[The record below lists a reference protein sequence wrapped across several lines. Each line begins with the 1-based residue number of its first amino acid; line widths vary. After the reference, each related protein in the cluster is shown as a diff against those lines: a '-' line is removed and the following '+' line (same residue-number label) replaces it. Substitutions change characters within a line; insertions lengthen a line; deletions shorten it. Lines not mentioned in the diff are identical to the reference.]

1 MTDKID
7 SRQLESSESVNAT
20 CEPLCLRR
28 IPVSRRAPV
37 LAKELPATKAAPRID
52 AAERFV
58 TNKILASIPDH
69 EYRVIRP
76 YLEYLSLPERHT
88 FHEPG
93 DTLGFAHFPN
103 AGLISLLVAT
113 EDGKTVEA
121 GIVGKEGVAS
131 IPVAVG
137 LTRSP
142 LREVALVSTDGFKV
156 EANALLYILKST
168 PQLYLRL
175 SRYAVVQGLQ
185 IAQTVACNRLHRIE
199 QRLARWLLMAHDRV
213 GLALIAMTHD
223 SLAAMLGTNRPTVSS
238 AAAILQE
245 RKSIEYGRGVVKISN
260 RRKLEASACEC
271 YRVIRQFDRE
281 LELR

>member
-1 MTDKID
+1 M
-7 SRQLESSESVNAT
+7 
-20 CEPLCLRR
+20 P
-28 IPVSRRAPV
+28 
-37 LAKELPATKAAPRID
+37 AKELPATKAGPRTDD
-52 AAERFV
+52 AGRLV
-58 TNKILASIPDH
+58 SNKILASIPDH

-76 YLEYLSLPERHT
+76 YLEYLLLPERYT
-88 FHEPG
+88 LHEPS
-93 DTLGFAHFPN
+93 DTLRFAHFPN

-156 EANALLYILKST
+156 EASAMRNILEST
-168 PQLYLRL
+168 PRLQLSL

-185 IAQTVACNRLHRIE
+185 IAQTVACNRLHHIE

-213 GLALIAMTHD
+213 GSALLAMTHD
-223 SLAAMLGTNRPTVSS
+223 SLAAILGTNRPTVSS
-238 AAAILQE
+238 AAAILQKK
-245 RKSIEYGRGVVKISN
+245 KSIKSRRGTVRISN

>member
-1 MTDKID
+1 
-7 SRQLESSESVNAT
+7 V
-20 CEPLCLRR
+20 P
-28 IPVSRRAPV
+28 
-37 LAKELPATKAAPRID
+37 AKGLPATKAGLRTD
-52 AAERFV
+52 AAGILV
-58 TNKILASIPDH
+58 SNQILASIPDQ

-76 YLEYLSLPERHT
+76 YLEYLLLPERYSL
-88 FHEPG
+88 HEPS
-93 DTLGFAHFPN
+93 DTLRFAYFPN
-103 AGLISLLVAT
+103 AGLISLLIAT

-142 LREVALVSTDGFKV
+142 LREVALVSTDGFRV
-156 EANALLYILKST
+156 EATAMLTILEST
-168 PQLYLRL
+168 PQLQLRL

-213 GLALIAMTHD
+213 GSSLIAMTHD
-223 SLAAMLGTNRPTVSS
+223 SLAAILGTNRPTVSY
-238 AAAILQE
+238 AAAILQK
-245 RKSIEYGRGVVKISN
+245 RKSIKFRRGTVRISN
-260 RRKLEASACEC
+260 RRKLETSACEC
-271 YRVIRQFDRE
+271 YRVIHQFGRE

>member
-1 MTDKID
+1 MPA
-7 SRQLESSESVNAT
+7 R
-20 CEPLCLRR
+20 
-28 IPVSRRAPV
+28 
-37 LAKELPATKAAPRID
+37 ELSATKAGPRTD
-52 AAERFV
+52 AAGRLV
-58 TNKILASIPDH
+58 SNRILASIPDH

-76 YLEYLSLPERHT
+76 YLEHLLLPERYT
-88 FHEPG
+88 LHEPS
-93 DTLGFAHFPN
+93 DTLRFAHFPN
-103 AGLISLLVAT
+103 GGLISLLVAT

-156 EANALLYILKST
+156 EASAMLNILEST
-168 PQLYLRL
+168 PQLQLRL

-185 IAQTVACNRLHRIE
+185 IAQTVACNRLHHIE

-213 GLALIAMTHD
+213 GSALIALTHD
-223 SLAAMLGTNRPTVSS
+223 SLAAILGTNRPTVSS
-238 AAAILQE
+238 AAALLQK
-245 RKSIEYGRGVVKISN
+245 RKSINFRRGTVRISN
-260 RRKLEASACEC
+260 RRKLETSACEC

>member
-1 MTDKID
+1 M
-7 SRQLESSESVNAT
+7 
-20 CEPLCLRR
+20 P
-28 IPVSRRAPV
+28 
-37 LAKELPATKAAPRID
+37 AKELPATKPGPRID
-52 AAERFV
+52 PAGRLV
-58 TNKILASIPDH
+58 SNKILASIPDH
-69 EYRVIRP
+69 EYRVVRP
-76 YLEYLSLPERHT
+76 YLEYLSLPERYT
-88 FHEPG
+88 LHEPA
-93 DTLGFAHFPN
+93 DTLRFAHFPN

-142 LREVALVSTDGFKV
+142 LREVALVSTDGFKL
-156 EANALLYILKST
+156 EASAMLKILEST
-168 PQLYLRL
+168 PQLQLRL

-185 IAQTVACNRLHRIE
+185 IAQTVACNRFHRIE

-213 GLALIAMTHD
+213 GSALVAMTHD
-223 SLAAMLGTNRPTVSS
+223 SLAAILGTNRPTVSS
-238 AAAILQE
+238 AAALFE
-245 RKSIEYGRGVVKISN
+245 EKKSIKYGRGTVQILN

-281 LELR
+281 LR

>member
-1 MTDKID
+1 M
-7 SRQLESSESVNAT
+7 
-20 CEPLCLRR
+20 P
-28 IPVSRRAPV
+28 
-37 LAKELPATKAAPRID
+37 AKELPATKAGLRID
-52 AAERFV
+52 AAGRLV
-58 TNKILASIPDH
+58 SNKILASIPDH

-76 YLEYLSLPERHT
+76 YLEYLPLPERHT
-88 FHEPG
+88 LHEPSEI
-93 DTLGFAHFPN
+93 LRFAHFPN

-142 LREVALVSTDGFKV
+142 LREVALISTNGFKV
-156 EANALLYILKST
+156 EATAMLNILEST
-168 PQLYLRL
+168 PQLQLRL

-185 IAQTVACNRLHRIE
+185 IAQTVACNRLHQIE

-213 GLALIAMTHD
+213 GSALVAMTHD
-223 SLAAMLGTNRPTVSS
+223 SLAAILGTNRPTVSS
-238 AAAILQE
+238 AAAILQK
-245 RKSIEYGRGVVKISN
+245 RKSIRYGRGTVMISN

>member
-1 MTDKID
+1 MPAK
-7 SRQLESSESVNAT
+7 QL
-20 CEPLCLRR
+20 
-28 IPVSRRAPV
+28 PV
-37 LAKELPATKAAPRID
+37 TKPGTRSD
-52 AAERFV
+52 AAGRLV
-58 TNKILASIPDH
+58 SNKILASIPDH
-69 EYRVIRP
+69 EYRIIRP
-76 YLEYLSLPERHT
+76 YLEYLPLPEHHT
-88 FHEPG
+88 LHEPSEI
-93 DTLGFAHFPN
+93 LRFAHFPN

-142 LREVALVSTDGFKV
+142 LREVALVSTDAFKV
-156 EANALLYILKST
+156 EASAMLNILKST
-168 PQLYLRL
+168 PQLHLRL
-175 SRYAVVQGLQ
+175 SRYAVIQGLQ
-185 IAQTVACNRLHRIE
+185 IAQTVACNRLHHIE

-213 GLALIAMTHD
+213 GSTPIAMTHD
-223 SLAAMLGTNRPTVSS
+223 YLATILGTNRPTVSA

-245 RKSIEYGRGVVKISN
+245 RKSIKYGRGTVKISN

-271 YRVIRQFDRE
+271 YSVIRQFDRE

>member
-1 MTDKID
+1 MPA
-7 SRQLESSESVNAT
+7 R
-20 CEPLCLRR
+20 
-28 IPVSRRAPV
+28 
-37 LAKELPATKAAPRID
+37 ELPATNVGLRID
-52 AAERFV
+52 AAGRLV
-58 TNKILASIPDH
+58 SNKILASIPDH

-76 YLEYLSLPERHT
+76 YLEYLPLPERHT
-88 FHEPG
+88 LHEPT
-93 DTLGFAHFPN
+93 DTLRFAHFPN

-156 EANALLYILKST
+156 EASAMLTILRSA
-168 PQLYLRL
+168 PQLHLRL
-175 SRYAVVQGLQ
+175 SRYAIVQGLQ

-199 QRLARWLLMAHDRV
+199 QRLARWLLMAHDRIGPTLV
-213 GLALIAMTHD
+213 AMTHD
-223 SLAAMLGTNRPTVSS
+223 SLATILGTNRPTISL
-238 AAAILQE
+238 AAAVLKE
-245 RKSIEYGRGVVKISN
+245 REGINYGRGTVKISN

-281 LELR
+281 LELSSH

>member
-1 MTDKID
+1 MTDKMH
-7 SRQLESSESVNAT
+7 SRQIESWPAGVVWVS
-20 CEPLCLRR
+20 LCLNR
-28 IPVSRRAPV
+28 IPVSRRALVP
-37 LAKELPATKAAPRID
+37 AKELPATKGLRIAAGRL
-52 AAERFV
+52 V
-58 TNKILASIPDH
+58 SNNILASIPDH

-76 YLEYLSLPERHT
+76 YLEYLPLPERHT
-88 FHEPG
+88 LHEPS
-93 DTLGFAHFPN
+93 DPLRFTHFPN

-131 IPVAVG
+131 IPIIVG

-156 EANALLYILKST
+156 EAAAMLNILGST
-168 PQLYLRL
+168 PQLQFRL

-185 IAQTVACNRLHRIE
+185 IAQTVACNRLHHIE
-199 QRLARWLLMAHDRV
+199 QRLARWLLMAQDRV
-213 GLALIAMTHD
+213 GSALVAMTHD
-223 SLAAMLGTNRPTVSS
+223 SLAAILGTNRPTVSS

-245 RKSIEYGRGVVKISN
+245 RKSIKYGRGTVTILN

-271 YRVIRQFDRE
+271 YRVIRHFDRE
-281 LELR
+281 MELR

>member
-1 MTDKID
+1 M
-7 SRQLESSESVNAT
+7 
-20 CEPLCLRR
+20 P
-28 IPVSRRAPV
+28 
-37 LAKELPATKAAPRID
+37 AKELPATNAAQRID
-52 AAERFV
+52 TAGRLV
-58 TNKILASIPDH
+58 SNKILTSIPDH

-76 YLEYLSLPERHT
+76 YLEYFPLPERHT
-88 FHEPG
+88 LHEPS
-93 DTLGFAHFPN
+93 DTLRFAHFPN

-156 EANALLYILKST
+156 DASAMLNILEST
-168 PQLYLRL
+168 PQLQLRL
-175 SRYAVVQGLQ
+175 GRYAVVQALQ
-185 IAQTVACNRLHRIE
+185 IAQTVACNRLHHID

-213 GLALIAMTHD
+213 GSALVAMTHD
-223 SLAAMLGTNRPTVSS
+223 SLAAILGTNRPTVSS

-245 RKSIEYGRGVVKISN
+245 RKSIRYGRGTVKISN